1 MTMLIRHS
9 VIIHRDCP
17 DQFTIVKFRKGDDD
31 KDLKV
36 NGKYLYSRIIIKKIN
51 KIYHIYEKINKINR
65 R

>member
-36 NGKYLYSRIIIKKIN
+36 NGKYLYSRIIIKKN
-51 KIYHIYEKINKINR
+51 Q
-65 R
+65 